1 MLAGF
6 FFCLI
11 GNFAIQNN
19 MEETVSFYL
28 KEERKRAMLMVKENR
43 RKKPMESNYDKQVD
57 IGKSYF
63 LKYDAGQLAKK
74 FKLPLDEKFLY
85 LTYFGS
91 PFRIEQGSGTVFEK
105 QGEEYRECR
114 SYETVMTIYD
124 MLCHNPG
131 MPPVALSGNWT
142 LVGNFAAAGASPGT
156 DVFSQKYADF
166 FSGKTEKLKKACKSL
181 GGEIRPRLAG
191 ADVTARIPAFP
202 FFPVLL
208 QFWEKDEEFPPQLK
222 ILWDTQTMHYLNFE
236 TTYYLQGDLLERLRS
251 NITNIISPETDT
263 GKSAE

>member
-1 MLAGF
+1 MLAGLF
-6 FFCLI
+6 FVCIETSRFKT
-11 GNFAIQNN
+11 N
-19 MEETVSFYL
+19 MKETLAFYL
-28 KEERKRAMLMVKENR
+28 KEEGKWAMLMLKENR

-63 LKYDAGQLAKK
+63 LRYDAGQLAKK
-74 FKLPLDEKFLY
+74 FKLPLDEEFLY

-91 PFRIEQGSGTVFEK
+91 PFRIERESGTVFEK
-105 QGEEYRECR
+105 QGEEYLECR

-124 MLCHNPG
+124 MLCHNPEL
-131 MPPVALSGNWT
+131 PPVPLSGNWT
-142 LVGNFAAAGASPGT
+142 LVGNFAAAGASPSA
-156 DVFSQKYADF
+156 DFFAQKYADF

-181 GGEIRPRLAG
+181 GGELQPRLAG

-208 QFWEKDEEFPPQLK
+208 QFWERDDEFPPQLK

-251 NITNIISPETDT
+251 NIISPETDT
-263 GKSAE
+263 GKSGE